1 MRRLAASRLRPA
13 PPRGKS
19 RGVAVSHGHTQA
31 RQTGEQHAMGFV
43 GELGGIG
50 DQEHRTVCAR
60 ATTTQPASA
69 PAVVEIVVRRRLCQR
84 AFLFRGTTLPGGRFS
99 RSDGRL
105 QRRRGTGK
113 STGKSTGKKAESF
126 S

>member
-1 MRRLAASRLRPA
+1 
-13 PPRGKS
+13 
-19 RGVAVSHGHTQA
+19 
-31 RQTGEQHAMGFV
+31 MGFV

-105 QRRRGTGK
+105 PRRRRTE
-113 STGKSTGKKAESF
+113 KSTGKKPASF
-126 S
+126 FDYVLMNIIEIMRTCLLCEGSVMS